1 MKGLTGLRVAAIAA
15 LAGVSGALRV
25 VDGTGSYG
33 LRDVHEAPRRRESAT
48 KSPDVTQW
56 TYPNGPGWSVAQV
69 KRAAAKARNRAKH
82 RAHCR

>member
-1 MKGLTGLRVAAIAA
+1 MKGLAGLRVAAIAA
-15 LAGVSGALRV
+15 LAGVGGLAGNTAYTVSN
-25 VDGTGSYG
+25 G
-33 LRDVHEAPRRRESAT
+33 LRAAREAPSRRESAT

-69 KRAAAKARNRAKH
+69 KRDAVKARNRAKH